1 MRIFLSVLALLFSE
15 VAFAQLTATATPPV
29 ICSNGSSDLSVSVN
43 ALTAPVQVS
52 SPASPMGD
60 DTYSAA
66 VPIGFSFDFYGNTY
80 TDCLISSNGY
90 ITFDLTNAGLYSSW
104 VTAAIPGGVPGGTG
118 PAVNAIFG
126 PWIDLQP
133 AAFAANPGYIEYQT
147 IGNAPDRIF
156 IVKWYEVPL
165 YGSSCG
171 QCSALTI
178 KLFET
183 SNVIENH
190 VSDIDIANCSWNSGL
205 GTHGIQNANGTIAH
219 VIPDPVTTIP
229 RNNTSFTLAGPEGWR
244 YIPDPH

>member
-15 VAFAQLTATATPPV
+15 VAYAQLTANATPPV

-52 SPASPMGD
+52 SPTSPMGD

-104 VTAAIPGGVPGGTG
+104 VTAAIPGGVPGATG

-126 PWIDLQP
+126 P
-133 AAFAANPGYIEYQT
+133 G
-147 IGNAPDRIF
+147 
-156 IVKWYEVPL
+156 
-165 YGSSCG
+165 
-171 QCSALTI
+171 
-178 KLFET
+178 
-183 SNVIENH
+183 
-190 VSDIDIANCSWNSGL
+190 
-205 GTHGIQNANGTIAH
+205 
-219 VIPDPVTTIP
+219 
-229 RNNTSFTLAGPEGWR
+229 
-244 YIPDPH
+244 